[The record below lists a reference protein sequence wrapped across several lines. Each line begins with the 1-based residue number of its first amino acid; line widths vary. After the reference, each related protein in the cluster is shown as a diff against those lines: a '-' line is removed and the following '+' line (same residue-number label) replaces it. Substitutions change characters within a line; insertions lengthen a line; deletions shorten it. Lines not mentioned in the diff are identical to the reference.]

1 MIFRDETRNSL
12 CLRHHHFNY
21 VVVAAA
27 DAAAAA
33 VIRRIW
39 LHTLYARKSALRPIH
54 CRLRMLFCTVAPPRS
69 QINFF
74 FYSEY
79 ILATPLANEL

>member
-39 LHTLYARKSALRPIH
+39 LHTLYARKSALK
-54 CRLRMLFCTVAPPRS
+54 T
-69 QINFF
+69 
-74 FYSEY
+74 Y
-79 ILATPLANEL
+79 PLQASHALLHSGAA